1 MAVNVSD
8 ILAMGASPMFALL
21 AISMPKPNNDW
32 LKKFSKGLF
41 ECCKEFNVELIGGD
55 TTRGPFINQCDRFR

>member
-21 AISMPKPNNDW
+21 AIAMPKA
-32 LKKFSKGLF
+32 K
-41 ECCKEFNVELIGGD
+41 
-55 TTRGPFINQCDRFR
+55 Q